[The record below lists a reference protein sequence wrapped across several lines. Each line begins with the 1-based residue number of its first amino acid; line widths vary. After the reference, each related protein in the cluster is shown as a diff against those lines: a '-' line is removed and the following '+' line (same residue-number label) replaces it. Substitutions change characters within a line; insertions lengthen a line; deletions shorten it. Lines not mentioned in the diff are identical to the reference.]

1 MKLQTTAEVIS
12 FARKLEEESAGFYE
26 NLLQKHAQDE
36 DVFRS
41 FISENGEYVV
51 QFQRAYYSVISD
63 AIEGCFAFAI
73 NPDEYSVETELL
85 EETTYPEAL
94 GKALE
99 MEERMIKFYS
109 DAAEQSKFL
118 MADVPRAFALIAR
131 KRKSRE
137 SQLRSLPDFQS
148 IDAQP

>member
-1 MKLQTTAEVIS
+1 MKLQTAAEVIS
-12 FARKLEEESAGFYE
+12 FAKKLEDESAGFYE
-26 NLLQKHAQDE
+26 NLSQRYPKDK
-36 DVFRS
+36 DVLLS
-41 FISENGEYVV
+41 FAKDNARYVT

-73 NPDEYSVETELL
+73 NPDDYSFETKPAEKAS
-85 EETTYPEAL
+85 YDDAL
-94 GKALE
+94 HMALD

-109 DAAEQSKFL
+109 DAAEQSRPL

-137 SQLRSLPDFQS
+137 PQLRALLRSKG
-148 IDAQP
+148 